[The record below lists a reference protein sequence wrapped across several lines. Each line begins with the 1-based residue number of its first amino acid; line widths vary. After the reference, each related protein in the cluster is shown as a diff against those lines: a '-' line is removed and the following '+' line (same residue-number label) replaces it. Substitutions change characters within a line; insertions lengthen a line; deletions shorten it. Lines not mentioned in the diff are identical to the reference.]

1 MMVDGGHLQRPSDE
15 QQSYFGDQLYSNR
28 ATNSNAFLPLM
39 NDFEEKDNGNTFANK
54 EHKASGLKDRQRDDQ
69 HGDCE
74 LDGYGD
80 GDAHGESLLA
90 NNYQHTYASV
100 FTPDKRARH
109 F

>member
-1 MMVDGGHLQRPSDE
+1 MMVDGGHLQRPSAE
-15 QQSYFGDQLYSNR
+15 QKSYFGGELYSNR

-39 NDFEEKDNGNTFANK
+39 KDFDEKDNGNTFANK
-54 EHKASGLKDRQRDDQ
+54 EHKASGQKDRLGD
-69 HGDCE
+69 GDCV

-80 GDAHGESLLA
+80 GDALGESLLA
-90 NNYQHTYASV
+90 HNHQHTYASV